1 MSKPISLYNFKNTQY
16 AGVVSIGNPDNQ
28 FKVIFDTGSANLWMD
43 SSRCQD
49 QGCKDHKQYN
59 SRDSKTFQKVGYSLD
74 VMFGTGELS
83 GEVNSDTVWVGGI
96 EVQG

>member
-43 SSRCQD
+43 SSRC
-49 QGCKDHKQYN
+49 
-59 SRDSKTFQKVGYSLD
+59 
-74 VMFGTGELS
+74 
-83 GEVNSDTVWVGGI
+83 
-96 EVQG
+96 